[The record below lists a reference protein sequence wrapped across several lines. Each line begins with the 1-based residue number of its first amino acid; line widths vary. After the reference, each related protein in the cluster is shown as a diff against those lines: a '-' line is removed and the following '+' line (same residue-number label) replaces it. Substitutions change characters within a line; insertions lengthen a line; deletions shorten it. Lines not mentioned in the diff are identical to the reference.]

1 MQPFAIQTRVHQPK
15 LTNMT
20 LPHSEQNTQ
29 ATHTLEIQLASD
41 SPVSWVN
48 AVLSD
53 FDTFLID
60 HAACERKAAAV
71 ATSMI
76 CHYPDRNRLVAEM
89 ADLAAEEMGHF
100 RQVIKL
106 IHARGLSLTAD
117 TKDPYIN
124 AFRKH
129 VRNGKNEYLLDR
141 LLVAGLVEAR
151 GTERFSL
158 IAKHITEAKLKQ
170 FYHQLALSESRH
182 QQMFLDL
189 AVHYLPIK
197 TVVERLEHLQ
207 VVESD
212 IIDTLIPRAALH

>member
-1 MQPFAIQTRVHQPK
+1 
-15 LTNMT
+15 MT
-20 LPHSEQNTQ
+20 LSQSEQNTRP
-29 ATHTLEIQLASD
+29 APTLEIRLACD
-41 SPVSWVN
+41 SPLAWVN
-48 AVLSD
+48 AVMSD

-89 ADLAAEEMGHF
+89 ADLAAEEMGHY

-106 IHARGLSLTAD
+106 IHARGVSLTAD
-117 TKDPYIN
+117 TKDPYVN

-129 VRNGKNEYLLDR
+129 VRNGKDQYLLDR

-151 GTERFSL
+151 GTERFNL
-158 IAKHITEAKLKQ
+158 IAQHSTELKLKQ

-189 AVHYLPIK
+189 AVHYFPTE
-197 TVVERLEHLQ
+197 TVVERLACLQ
-207 VVESD
+207 AIEAD
-212 IIDTLIPRAALH
+212 IVDTLIPRAALH